1 MVEQDKDN
9 QVLEQEILLRL
20 VLLKEIVAV
29 SQYPKNVELEV
40 VEQVQLVHVLLEVP
54 DPFHPSLEWEDFK
67 CPMCR
72 LRPFLGKEWIT
83 LIDDRGNQTRIK
95 VGEKP
100 EETENSFKCSCGKTY
115 KHQSSLARHKAVCN
129 G

>member
-29 SQYPKNVELEV
+29 SQYPKNVELVV

-54 DPFHPSLEWEDFK
+54 ELLHL
-67 CPMCR
+67 
-72 LRPFLGKEWIT
+72 
-83 LIDDRGNQTRIK
+83 
-95 VGEKP
+95 
-100 EETENSFKCSCGKTY
+100 
-115 KHQSSLARHKAVCN
+115 
-129 G
+129 